1 MLALVGV
8 VAYKPCCLMALIH
21 ASPGQVLDLHPFGGR
36 ISAQK
41 TSALFKSN
49 DLEVMRVVLLAGR
62 SLPPHKVAGDITIH
76 CLEGTLAIEL
86 EAATVT
92 LDPGQLVFLAGSATH
107 GVKAIT
113 DASALVTIALKP

>member
-1 MLALVGV
+1 M
-8 VAYKPCCLMALIH
+8 
-21 ASPGQVLDLHPFGGR
+21 
-36 ISAQK
+36 SAQK

-76 CLEGTLAIEL
+76 CLEGRLAIEL

-92 LDPGQLVFLAGSATH
+92 LDAGQLVFLAGGATH
-107 GVKAIT
+107 GVTAIT